1 MKNIINDFENFSYI
15 KYEDYT
21 DRKSFPLFTID
32 NLSNEN
38 LKKISNKFYI
48 NSKEYILND
57 LSINDLFT
65 LILDNTKASIQIYK
79 ENNIEFLSNSA
90 LFLVDF
96 NTQLFREIEI
106 TEEIVR
112 SDILQ
117 NYSDKYLSEY
127 IIKDIK
133 IFDQYNNL
141 LTYSE
146 TNSIIKT
153 NFNDRAFLHLT
164 YNSKSL
170 KVRSLEEFPLT
181 DISQI
186 FLTKEGV

>member
-1 MKNIINDFENFSYI
+1 MKNIINDFEDFSYI
-15 KYEDYT
+15 KYEDYVNK
-21 DRKSFPLFTID
+21 KSFPLFTLNNI
-32 NLSNEN
+32 SNSH
-38 LKKISNKFYI
+38 LKKISNKLYI
-48 NSKEYILND
+48 DNKVFILND
-57 LSINDLFT
+57 LSINDIFT
-65 LILDNTKASIQIYK
+65 LILDTTDASIQIYK
-79 ENNIEFLSNSA
+79 ENNVEFLSNSA

-96 NTQLFREIEI
+96 NTELFRVLEI

-112 SDILQ
+112 YDILQ
-117 NYSDKYLSEY
+117 NYRDRYLSNFV
-127 IIKDIK
+127 IKEIK

-141 LTYSE
+141 LNHKE
-146 TNSIIKT
+146 EDNIIKT

-164 YNSKSL
+164 YTCESL

>member
-1 MKNIINDFENFSYI
+1 MNIINDFENFSYI
-15 KYEDYT
+15 KYENYVDK
-21 DRKSFPLFTID
+21 KSFPLFTID
-32 NLSNEN
+32 NLNNEN

-48 NSKEYILND
+48 NNREYILNN

-65 LILDNTKASIQIYK
+65 LILNNTEVSIKIYK
-79 ENNIEFLSNSA
+79 ENNTDFLSNSA

-96 NTQLFREIEI
+96 NTQLFREIEV

-112 SDILQ
+112 SDVLQ
-117 NYSDKYLSEY
+117 NYRDKYLSEF
-127 IIKDIK
+127 ILKDIK

-164 YNSKSL
+164 YKSKSL

>member
-1 MKNIINDFENFSYI
+1 MNIINDFENFSYI
-15 KYEDYT
+15 KYENYVDK
-21 DRKSFPLFTID
+21 KSFPLFTIG
-32 NLSNEN
+32 NLNNEN

-48 NSKEYILND
+48 NNREYILNN

-65 LILDNTKASIQIYK
+65 LILNNTEVSIKIYK
-79 ENNIEFLSNSA
+79 ENNTDFLSNSA

-96 NTQLFREIEI
+96 NTQLFREIEV
-106 TEEIVR
+106 TEEIIR
-112 SDILQ
+112 SDVLQ
-117 NYSDKYLSEY
+117 NYRDKYLSEF
-127 IIKDIK
+127 ILKDIK

-186 FLTKEGV
+186 FLTKEGI